1 MPLTHVDQVVV
12 VSVAPAARRL
22 QLAHHGIE
30 RLDRLGLGEAVAC
43 GEPARA
49 LVRYWL
55 LEGGAARVY
64 RSAVE
69 ALMEA
74 DERMVPD
81 PDDFWDRAM
90 DLVGKLDE
98 ERECRT
104 DVAELN

>member
-1 MPLTHVDQVVV
+1 LT
-12 VSVAPAARRL
+12 RRL
-22 QLAHHGIE
+22 GFTVQQ
-30 RLDRLGLGEAVAC
+30 
-43 GEPARA
+43 
-49 LVRYWL
+49 WK
-55 LEGGAARVY
+55 
-64 RSAVE
+64 
-69 ALMEA
+69 LMEA